1 MFSLNLRALKRI
13 LPVAAL
19 AAPSFVW
26 NAPGQQP
33 QSGSNPTHEALADAL
48 PKEIASKS
56 NPLTEAKI
64 NLGRIL
70 FYDPRLSKA
79 NDVSC
84 NSCHNLQEY
93 GVDGKRVSSGHQ
105 GQTGS
110 RNSPTVYNSA
120 GQFAQ
125 FWDGRA
131 ADIEAQ
137 AKGPILNPIE
147 MAMASPEEV
156 VAKVRTIKGYEP
168 LFKAAF
174 PESKDPVSFDNLA
187 LAIGAFERKLVTPSR
202 WDRFMA
208 GEESVIT
215 AEEKAGH
222 EEFVKSGCPACHN
235 GVYIGGASFQQ
246 LGARHAWPT
255 ETDLGRLQV
264 TKNDTDRLRFKV
276 PSLRNVEKTAP
287 YFHDGSQATL
297 EDAVRSMGFY
307 QLDKKLDERQVK
319 QIVAWLKT
327 LTGEIPSEYIKI
339 PELPK

>member
-1 MFSLNLRALKRI
+1 MFSLNFRALKRI

-19 AAPSFVW
+19 AAPFFVW

-33 QSGSNPTHEALADAL
+33 QPAGNPTHEALADAL

-56 NPLTEAKI
+56 NPLTEAKV

-137 AKGPILNPIE
+137 AKGPILNPVE
-147 MAMASPEEV
+147 MAMASPGEV
-156 VAKVRTIKGYEP
+156 MAKVQSIKGYEP

-246 LGARHAWPT
+246 LGARNAWPT
-255 ETDLGRLQV
+255 QTDLGRLQV

-319 QIVAWLKT
+319 QVVAWLKT
-327 LTGEIPSEYIKI
+327 LTGEIPTEYIKV